1 MNSMIKISK
10 IVFIGLLVCSCNAM
24 TETSQEVSPKNYRE
38 FHEWVKGKEYWLID
52 TLFAGISG
60 AALRYE
66 HGCVLDYDHAEDSM
80 GVVVVFNNNG
90 KLDVRHKYYDST
102 RTTFNNIKFA
112 HALDII
118 NLCEEY
124 KIYHISIGHKARS
137 LSLQFFGNGD
147 TSVSMVYADTPTEFE
162 FKHDMSFTAKKGW
175 FTYIRDSTGK
185 ERRVEDVEILRG
197 FYDTD
202 SGKYYYLDSCEER
215 ILNGKRR

>member
-1 MNSMIKISK
+1 MNSMIKLSN
-10 IVFIGLLVCSCNAM
+10 IVFIGLLVCSCNTM

-52 TLFAGISG
+52 TIFAGIGSVD
-60 AALRYE
+60 LRYK
-66 HGCVLDYDHAEDSM
+66 HGCVLDYDHAVDSM
-80 GVVVVFNNNG
+80 GVVVVFNKNG

-102 RTTFNNIKFA
+102 RTTFNNNKFS

-124 KIYHISIGHKARS
+124 NIGHILIWHNPKS
-137 LSLQFFGNGD
+137 LRLHFWKNVD

-185 ERRVEDVEILRG
+185 ELQRVEDVEILKG

-202 SGKYYYLDSCEER
+202 SCKYIYLDSCTR
-215 ILNGKRR
+215 N